1 MNVDAK
7 TAATSYFFS
16 ELTRDYPETKR
27 LCPPKKEPRRPK
39 KRAAGY
45 NLRFHESQP
54 QQNHLKRNI

>member
-27 LCPPKKEPRRPK
+27 LCPLRKSRGDLKKERR
-39 KRAAGY
+39 ATIFAST
-45 NLRFHESQP
+45 N
-54 QQNHLKRNI
+54 RNRSKII